1 MTEPDGTG
9 TSGRSRV
16 GRIVAIVL
24 LNIVLLGVLLALLEG
39 AASLLF
45 IANEI
50 VRTPGVPEHNHAE
63 HDTLLGWVNVPNA
76 DLPDFYGPGI
86 GVRTNGQRFRADRE
100 YSPGVP
106 PGRFR
111 IICSGDSFTFAYGVG
126 NEDAWCERL
135 TRLDPR
141 LETINMGLGG
151 YGVDQAYLWYM
162 RDGTTL
168 DHDLQL
174 FVFLTDDFRR
184 MRSDRFMGYGKPLL
198 DMSDDSIVVTN
209 LPVPRTSW
217 LSHRRALH
225 GETIGRLNIVRLA
238 RRLVGA
244 DRGAPDSTALAR
256 RDERIR
262 AVVERIF
269 ADLQAANDARG
280 STLVLVFMP
289 GEWDHRPDAD
299 TDAWRAFVSRR
310 AALQGIPLVDVVE
323 EIRRLPDAHV
333 RALYAPNHHFNV
345 AGNEWAAGVIH
356 AAIAPLIETRPAD
369 DGG

>member
-1 MTEPDGTG
+1 MTEPDETG
-9 TSGRSRV
+9 RSWRSRV
-16 GRIVAIVL
+16 GRIAAIVL

-63 HDTLLGWVNVPNA
+63 HDTLLGWVNVPDA

-86 GVRTNGQRFRADRE
+86 GVRTNAQRFRAERE

-111 IICSGDSFTFAYGVG
+111 VICSGDSFTFAYGVG

-141 LETINMGLGG
+141 LESINMGLGG

-162 RDGTTL
+162 RDGRAL
-168 DHDLQL
+168 DHDMQL

-198 DMSDDSIVVTN
+198 DVRDDSIVVTN

-238 RRLVGA
+238 QRLFGV
-244 DRGAPDSTALAR
+244 DRGESDSTALAA
-256 RDERIR
+256 RDERVRI
-262 AVVERIF
+262 VVERIF
-269 ADLQAANDARG
+269 ADLKAANDARG

-289 GEWDHRPDAD
+289 GAWDHRPDAE
-299 TDAWRAFVSRR
+299 TDAWRAFVGAQ
-310 AALQGIPLVDVVE
+310 AARQEIPLIDMVE
-323 EIRRLPDAHV
+323 EIRRLTDADV
-333 RALYAPNHHFNV
+333 QSMYAPNLHFNA
-345 AGNEWAAGVIH
+345 AGNAWAARLIH
-356 AAIAPLIETRPAD
+356 ARVAPLVAD
-369 DGG
+369 GVDGADR